1 MMQSQYA
8 NIKDL
13 LNFFSR
19 SKKLTH
25 RQQAAFTTL
34 IVRDYNEKGGKEEKA
49 SGEDIL
55 GSAIGGLTYHDPM
68 KIVKFLHQFTEYKCK
83 ALKYTT
89 HFWDKNPNTNEYDYA
104 SFDQLKEAY
113 KLILEKGDHKL
124 AEIKPLCL
132 HLWQIVNNF
141 LIINDGK
148 YPWSKYKFRIGYN
161 QYLKEWMDKNP
172 GVQPFNMPLD
182 ELPEDLQPKEKVKG
196 KTLVFFND
204 VVNIFKN
211 CIEFR
216 DNALYYTVKEMFKS
230 SNHNIDKKKIDTL
243 RGISFFTDTELI
255 KDALQ
260 TISGNILQR
269 PDYPNVEIESKN
281 IKDGDDNAIELKITQ
296 IDSFSLKEI
305 TDSKIT
311 GKKNKDGT
319 SNSMFASIKE
329 NLKNLCDFYVESVFR
344 INGEPKDCRLRYL
357 SSNKEDKWKEELQPS
372 SCKGFTYV
380 LKFKTYN
387 NE

>member
-1 MMQSQYA
+1 MQTQYD

-13 LNFFSR
+13 VSFFNQN
-19 SKKLTH
+19 KKLTH
-25 RQQAAFTTL
+25 RQQTAFTTF
-34 IVRDYNEKGGKEEKA
+34 IVRDYNDKGGMKETQDKGNLE
-49 SGEDIL
+49 
-55 GSAIGGLTYHDPM
+55 SAIGGLTYHDPM
-68 KIVKFLHQFTEYKCK
+68 KVVRFLHQFTEYKCK

-89 HFWDKNPNTNEYDYA
+89 HFWDKNPSTNEYDFA
-104 SFDQLKEAY
+104 SFDQFKEAY
-113 KLILEKGDHKL
+113 KLILEKGDNKL
-124 AEIKPLCL
+124 SEIRPLCP

-141 LIINDGK
+141 LIRDDAVF
-148 YPWSKYKFRIGYN
+148 PWSEHKLRIGYN

-182 ELPEDLQPKEKVKG
+182 ELPEDLRPKGKIKG
-196 KTLVFFND
+196 KTLVYFND

-230 SNHNIDKKKIDTL
+230 SDHNIDKNNLDTL

-255 KDALQ
+255 KSALQ

-269 PDYPNVEIESKN
+269 PDYPNIEIYCKN
-281 IKDGDDNAIELKITQ
+281 IKDGDENLIELKITQ
-296 IDSFSLKEI
+296 IGSFSLKEI
-305 TDSKIT
+305 SDPKIT
-311 GKKNKDGT
+311 GKT
-319 SNSMFASIKE
+319 SNSMFAIIKAQ
-329 NLKNLCDFYVESVFR
+329 LRNLCDFYVESVFR

-357 SSNKEDKWKEELQPS
+357 SSNKEDEWMEELQPS

-380 LKFKTYN
+380 MKFKTYN
-387 NE
+387 NNE